1 MTKELIVQMIQ
12 NVIQSEKQIMKGIR
26 ENILD
31 EHVKFL
37 NFKYP
42 ETDLIEQCYLLY
54 HDKEKKDFL
63 CNCGKMRTFHTWK
76 RGYNLRCSSSHFKP
90 YIGKKKINYPK
101 NRAPRINTVLISKVC
116 ITCGKEFTTKLPE
129 RIACS
134 KSCGAKYNRLIETP
148 EKKAL
153 IQAKREVTSLQKYGD
168 RHHINSEH
176 CRKKTEEKLGVKYP
190 WQSKEILEGI
200 RDRCELKYGVRSHMQ
215 RPEIREK
222 MMATKLEKYGDFLK
236 PLYNYKTYTF
246 PSGKTA
252 KVQGYEPKM
261 LDQLLSEGYSEAD
274 IVVGRGKI
282 QQHTGHF
289 KYFSE
294 KTGRMHFYYPD
305 IYVVSENR
313 VIEVKSKF
321 TAKMHED
328 TLLLKQKS
336 VEEKGL
342 RFDLRI
348 F

>member
-1 MTKELIVQMIQ
+1 MKVQ
-12 NVIQSEKQIMKGIR
+12 
-26 ENILD
+26 
-31 EHVKFL
+31 
-37 NFKYP
+37 
-42 ETDLIEQCYLLY
+42 
-54 HDKEKKDFL
+54 
-63 CNCGKMRTFHTWK
+63 
-76 RGYNLRCSSSHFKP
+76 
-90 YIGKKKINYPK
+90 KKINYPK
-101 NRAPRINTVLISKVC
+101 NRAPRINTVLLSKVC
-116 ITCGKEFTTKLPE
+116 ITCGKEFTTKLPD

-134 KSCGAKYNRLIETP
+134 KSCGTFYNHKIRTE
-148 EKKAL
+148 EKKKE
-153 IQAKREVTSLQKYGD
+153 IQAKREITSLQKYGD

-190 WQSKEILEGI
+190 WQSKEIQSNIKSRHKE
-200 RDRCELKYGVRSHMQ
+200 KYGVENPMQ

-252 KVQGYEPKM
+252 KVQGYEPRM
-261 LDQLLSEGYSEAD
+261 LDQLLSEGYSEDD
-274 IVVGRGKI
+274 IIVGRGKI

-305 IYVVSENR
+305 IYVISENR

-328 TLLLKQKS
+328 TLLLKQRS

-342 RFDLRI
+342 RFDLRV